1 MTRVG
6 VVVPPAN
13 PAVEPEFARLLG
25 ARADLHVTRF
35 PVRPGLPLAER
46 LDTYNGALPAMIRSF
61 GGLPLD
67 ALVMACSGSRYLL
80 GPAEDRRRCAELSAE
95 FGLPVA
101 SATEAT
107 RQALEHLTVRGAARE
122 VVLVSPYQPWLTD
135 LAHRFWAAAG
145 VSVTQ
150 VVPVLAGDR
159 FSPYDVGSAELVRQV
174 EQAGPARDAVVL
186 LTGTGMPTL
195 RALGRLGAGNE
206 RILLTSNLCS
216 AWWALTSAGQDVTL
230 GRRRNRLP
238 EQAVRS

>member
-35 PVRPGLPLAER
+35 PVRPGLQLAER
-46 LDTYNGALPAMIRSF
+46 LDAYNEALPAMIRSF

-80 GPAEDRRRCAELSAE
+80 GPELDRRRCEELSAE

-107 RQALEHLTVRGAARE
+107 RRALEHLGTRE
-122 VVLVSPYQPWLTD
+122 ITLVSPYQPWLTD
-135 LAHRFWAAAG
+135 HADRFWSAAG
-145 VSVTQ
+145 VRVSRVIPVKAGERFAPYEVTTE
-150 VVPVLAGDR
+150 
-159 FSPYDVGSAELVRQV
+159 ELVGQI
-174 EQAGPARDAVVL
+174 EQARAAPDAVLL

-195 RALGRLGAGNE
+195 RAIGKLAEGNE
-206 RILLTSNLCS
+206 RVVLTSNLCG
-216 AWWALTSAGQDVTL
+216 AWWALTSAGQQVML
-230 GRRRNRLP
+230 GRRKHRDGERVP
-238 EQAVRS
+238 T